1 MGKRKSSKPFILRCW
16 DMENNF
22 GKIEKLADAILYEGY
37 ALFPY
42 RKNALKNQ
50 KRFNFGVLS
59 PKCWAEKQTNEQY
72 FQQTEILILANESA
86 KISFKVR
93 YLQIENN
100 EDWQTAHEKVYE
112 NSVEMK
118 EFQISDF
125 KFQIDGKIELIAK
138 KLGENLFKLSFKL
151 QNLTEKESFKNFS
164 REEILSFSFVSTHT
178 IFEIENGEFI
188 SAIEPLETFQKYSQ
202 TLENINC
209 FPVLVGERK
218 RNCVLSAPI
227 ILYDFPEASENSF
240 DNFFDGLEI
249 DELMIMNILA
259 LTDKEKEEIKKTDE
273 RTRKML
279 EKIENASA
287 EDLLKL
293 HAKMSFR

>member
-1 MGKRKSSKPFILRCW
+1 
-16 DMENNF
+16 MENNRER
-22 GKIEKLADAILYEGY
+22 IEKIADAILYEGY

-59 PKCWAEKQTNEQY
+59 PKCWAEKQTNEQF
-72 FQQTEILILANESA
+72 FQQTEVLFTAKKDA
-86 KISFKVR
+86 KISFQFR
-93 YLQIENN
+93 YLQLEDTQ
-100 EDWQTAHEKVYE
+100 DWQTAHEKVFE
-112 NSVEMK
+112 NSVEIK

-125 KFQIDGKIELIAK
+125 RFQIGGKITSMTE
-138 KLGENLFKLSFKL
+138 KLDENLFKLTFKIE
-151 QNLTEKESFKNFS
+151 NLTENSLFENFL
-164 REEILSFSFVSTHT
+164 REEILPFSFVSAHT

-188 SAIEPLETFQKYSQ
+188 SVIEPPENFSDRSQ
-202 TLENINC
+202 MLENINC
-209 FPVLVGERK
+209 FPVLVGDKNK
-218 RNCVLSAPI
+218 RNFVLSAPI
-227 ILYDFPEASENSF
+227 ILYDFPEAAENSF

-249 DELMIMNILA
+249 DELMILNILG
-259 LTDKEKEEIKKTDE
+259 LSEEEKREIRKTDE
-273 RTRKML
+273 RTRKIL

>member
-1 MGKRKSSKPFILRCW
+1 
-16 DMENNF
+16 MENNHEN
-22 GKIEKLADAILYEGY
+22 IEKIADAILYEGY

-59 PKCWAEKQTNEQY
+59 PQCWAELQTNEQF
-72 FQQTEILILANESA
+72 FQQTEILVLSNESA
-86 KISFKVR
+86 KILFKVR
-93 YLQIENN
+93 YLQLEDN

-112 NSVEMK
+112 NSVEIK

-125 KFQIDGKIELIAK
+125 RFQIDGKIEISTE
-138 KLGENLFKLSFKL
+138 KLDGNLFKLSFNL
-151 QNLTEKESFKNFS
+151 QNLTENESFKNLS
-164 REEILSFSFVSTHT
+164 RKEILPFSFVSTHT

-188 SAIEPLETFQKYSQ
+188 SIIEPPEEFQKYSQ

-209 FPVLVGERK
+209 FPVLVGDKK
-218 RNCVLSAPI
+218 RNSILSAPI
-227 ILYDFPEASENSF
+227 ILYDFPEAAESSF

-249 DELMIMNILA
+249 DELMVMNILA
-259 LTDKEKEEIKKTDE
+259 LTDKEKEEIKKTDDK
-273 RTRKML
+273 TRKIL

-293 HAKMSFR
+293 HAKMSFG